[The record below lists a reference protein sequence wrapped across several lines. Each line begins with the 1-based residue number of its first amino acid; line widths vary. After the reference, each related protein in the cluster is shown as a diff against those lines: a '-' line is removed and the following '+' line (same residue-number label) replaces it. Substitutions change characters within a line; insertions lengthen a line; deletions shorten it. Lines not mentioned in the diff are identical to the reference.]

1 MSDGF
6 LLVAFAICAVFSS
19 FFSAAETALTSLSD
33 ASVLRMKEEGRRAA
47 GRLERLRAD
56 LTGTLGSLL
65 VGNNVANTAAG
76 TFGAALAI
84 AHLGEERG
92 VLAATITTTVL
103 LLVVSEVTPKTLAA
117 RYPAAVALA
126 VAAPVEL
133 CVSVLAPVTGL
144 LSKTAN
150 AVLDAFGAE
159 RRSAPDL
166 TRADLRSV
174 ITLSGRQGALAP
186 EETAILQAVLTFGK
200 RPVRD
205 VMIPRARVV
214 SIPVSST
221 FPELEAICRE
231 NRYSRYPVWRENPDD
246 VVGVLHVKD
255 LFDVT
260 DEEEKSFALSR
271 RLRPAMIVP
280 EMKTSEDLFR
290 EMRKKRVHIAI
301 VVDEAGSVAG
311 IVTLEDLLEEI
322 VGDIRDEYDEPVSVP
337 VTDGS
342 SLVVDGAYPLAS
354 VEQDF
359 GVSFEKT
366 DAETAAGLLLERLGR
381 IPRPGARWR
390 ERELDFLVERAS
402 PRAIER
408 IRITR
413 RAAPAGNGKKA
424 S

>member
-1 MSDGF
+1 MSDSF
-6 LLVAFAICAVFSS
+6 LLVAFATCAVFSS

-33 ASVLRMKEEGRRAA
+33 ANVIRMKEEGRSAA
-47 GRLERLRAD
+47 GRLERLRAN

-92 VLAATITTTVL
+92 VLAATIVTTIL

-126 VAAPVEL
+126 VAAPVEV
-133 CVSVLAPVTGL
+133 CVRFLAPVTNI
-144 LSKTAN
+144 LSRTAN
-150 AVLDAFGAE
+150 AVLDVVGAE
-159 RRSAPDL
+159 RRSVPDL

-186 EETAILQAVLTFGK
+186 EETAILQAVLTFGE
-200 RPVRD
+200 RPARD
-205 VMIPRARVV
+205 VMIPRSRVV
-214 SIPVSST
+214 AIRVT
-221 FPELEAICRE
+221 TAFPELETICRE

-246 VVGVLHVKD
+246 IVGVLHVKD

-260 DEEEKSFALSR
+260 DEEEKAFDLSKR
-271 RLRPAMIVP
+271 IRPAMIVP
-280 EMKTSEDLFR
+280 EMKKSEDLFR

-301 VVDEAGSVAG
+301 VVDDAGSVAG

-337 VTDGS
+337 VSDGS
-342 SLVVDGAYPLAS
+342 SLVVDGAYPLSS

-359 GVSFEKT
+359 GVSFEGT

-381 IPRPGARWR
+381 IPRPGTRWR
-390 ERELDFLVERAS
+390 EKDLDFLVERAT

-413 RAAPAGNGKKA
+413 QSPAPENEKKA

>member
-1 MSDGF
+1 MTDGF
-6 LLVAFAICAVFSS
+6 LLVAFAICAVFSG
-19 FFSAAETALTSLSD
+19 FFSSAETALMSVSE
-33 ASVLRMKEEGRRAA
+33 ANVLRMKEEGRSAA
-47 GRLERLRAD
+47 SRLERLRAD
-56 LTGTLGSLL
+56 LTGTLGALL
-65 VGNNVANTAAG
+65 VGNVVFNTAAG

-84 AHLGEERG
+84 ANLGEERG
-92 VLAATITTTVL
+92 VLAATIVTTIL

-126 VAAPVEL
+126 VAAPVEV
-133 CVSVLAPVTGL
+133 CVAILAPVTGV
-144 LSKTAN
+144 LSRTAN
-150 AVLDAFGAE
+150 VVLDAVGAE
-159 RRSAPDL
+159 RRRLPNL

-200 RPVRD
+200 RPARD

-214 SIPVSST
+214 SIPVSTT
-221 FPELEAICRE
+221 FTQLEIICRE

-255 LFDVT
+255 LFDVS
-260 DEEEKSFALSR
+260 DEEERAFDLAKR
-271 RLRPAMIVP
+271 IRPGMIVP
-280 EMKTSEDLFR
+280 EMKKSEDLFR
-290 EMRKKRVHIAI
+290 EMRKKRVHLAV
-301 VVDEAGSVAG
+301 VVDDAGSVAG

-322 VGDIRDEYDEPVSVP
+322 VGDIRDEYDEPASVP

-342 SLVVDGAYPLAS
+342 SLVVDGAYPLSS

-366 DAETAAGLLLERLGR
+366 DADTAAGLLLERLGR
-381 IPRPGARWR
+381 IPRPGVRWR
-390 ERELDFLVERAS
+390 EKELDFVVERATT
-402 PRAIER
+402 RAIER

-413 RAAPAGNGKKA
+413 QRHSPDDEKTAT
-424 S
+424 